1 MNAAALFD
9 LSGRTALVTGAA
21 SGIGRAIA
29 VGLASAGAD
38 VVVHGRSAE
47 ALDEVERLV
56 LATGRKASRWG
67 FDLSDP
73 AGISGQLGGLP
84 EVDILVNN
92 AGTIHRQATV
102 DLSLDDWR
110 RLMAVNLDSVFELT
124 RRLGAGM
131 LERGRGKVINI
142 ASLLSFQGGLT
153 VAGYTASKHA
163 VAGLT
168 KALATEWTGRGVQVN
183 AIAPGYVETA
193 NTAPLR
199 ADTER
204 EEAIRARIPAGR
216 WATPD
221 DVVGAAVF
229 LAGAASDYVAG
240 QVLAIDGGWLAR

>member
-1 MNAAALFD
+1 VNAAALFD
-9 LSGRTALVTGAA
+9 LTGRTALVTGAA

-47 ALDEVERLV
+47 ALDEVEREI
-56 LATGRKASRWG
+56 LATGHKATRWG

-73 AGISGQLGGLP
+73 AGIGAQLGGLP

-102 DLSLDDWR
+102 ELSLEDWR

-193 NTAPLR
+193 NTAALR

-204 EEAIRARIPAGR
+204 EAAIRARIPAGR

-221 DVVGAAVF
+221 DLVGAAVF
-229 LAGAASDYVAG
+229 LASAASGYVNG
-240 QVLAIDGGWLAR
+240 HVLAVDGGWLAR

>member
-1 MNAAALFD
+1 VNAAGLFD

-21 SGIGRAIA
+21 SGIGRAVA

-47 ALDEVERLV
+47 ALDEVERDV
-56 LATGRKASRWG
+56 LAEGRSATRWG

-102 DLSLDDWR
+102 EMSLEDWR

-131 LERGRGKVINI
+131 LGRGRGKVINI

-168 KALATEWTGRGVQVN
+168 KALAAEWSGRGVQVN

-199 ADTER
+199 ADTQR
-204 EEAIRARIPAGR
+204 EAAIRARIPAGR

-229 LAGAASDYVAG
+229 LAGTASDYVAG
-240 QVLAIDGGWLAR
+240 QVLAVDGGWLAR